1 MTLDNGNHDK
11 AKVIHILQDTKQNS
25 TRDTPNLLDARTNSN
40 MEYHVRLLNA
50 SRSLFEAAIDAY
62 IRSKFAGK
70 YVTWQEPT
78 TEIVSLLPDTWKY
91 SSSCRNVRVSWLKKI
106 HQLERL

>member
-11 AKVIHILQDTKQNS
+11 AKVIHILQDTKQ
-25 TRDTPNLLDARTNSN
+25 
-40 MEYHVRLLNA
+40 
-50 SRSLFEAAIDAY
+50 

-70 YVTWQEPT
+70 YVTRQEPT
-78 TEIVSLLPDTWKY
+78 TEIVSLLTDTWKY
-91 SSSCRNVRVSWLKKI
+91 SSSGRNVRISWLKKI